1 MERLW
6 LFDHLA
12 VSVLWIDFLDPEL
25 AGQPDVRERGVRIE
39 VRPTTSTEAG
49 SIYASPARSLAPAL
63 CRIDFLESRPGA
75 ADRMHWHPDM
85 HDGEPGDRTFD
96 VDMPGDPVGWL
107 TAFLGDLES
116 FLVRAGSSD
125 VTAMTAD
132 LDAIRAASDE
142 IGRAVSEGLAHVRTP
157 WPDVVHDSRGQALVT

>member
-12 VSVLWIDFLDPEL
+12 ISVLWIDFLDPAL

-39 VRPTTSTEAG
+39 VREATSTEG
-49 SIYASPARSLAPAL
+49 GTVYVSPARSLRPAL

-96 VDMPGDPVGWL
+96 VSMPADPVGWL
-107 TAFLGDLES
+107 TGFLDDLGS
-116 FLVRAGSSD
+116 FLERAGVSD
-125 VTAMTAD
+125 AGSLAGDRAAV
-132 LDAIRAASDE
+132 RAASGE
-142 IGRAVSEGLAHVRTP
+142 IGRCVADGLARAREP